1 MRCLRYSSSSVIL
14 LEYQA
19 SKMFIPEGCCLQDA
33 SGRCGLRIGLGKIK
47 TCAAAKLLLARS
59 AATGPNHQTAAT
71 EDFKSRSEERR
82 VGKEC
87 RYRACAGHQR
97 KQATETESSG
107 FSEGKTMCGLNSY
120 LTYEEFTLDCNL
132 LRNS

>member
-19 SKMFIPEGCCLQDA
+19 SKTFLPEGCCLQDA
-33 SGRCGLRIGLGKIK
+33 SGRGGLRIGLGKIK

-71 EDFKSRSEERR
+71 EDFKSRAALLLA
-82 VGKEC
+82 
-87 RYRACAGHQR
+87 RA
-97 KQATETESSG
+97 ATPLIHPFTVTAHSIQLPEMDSADCGARSADWPVNCPTVSSSRAPG
-107 FSEGKTMCGLNSY
+107 
-120 LTYEEFTLDCNL
+120 
-132 LRNS
+132 